1 MYGRENMSSST
12 TILKRISKIEEE
24 LLKLKIELLPEE
36 IRKILRIFSPHSLI
50 LVIPKDEGFREITK
64 DDINKFYKEL
74 KNDDFWGTEKEL
86 FELLDN

>member
-1 MYGRENMSSST
+1 MYNRENMSSS
-12 TILKRISKIEEE
+12 TILKRISKIEGE
-24 LLKLKIELLPEE
+24 LLLEE
-36 IRKILRIFSPHSLI
+36 IRKMLRIFSPHSLM

-74 KNDDFWGTEKEL
+74 KNDDFWGTEEEL

>member
-36 IRKILRIFSPHSLI
+36 I
-50 LVIPKDEGFREITK
+50 PKDEGFREITK
-64 DDINKFYKEL
+64 EDINKFYKEL
-74 KNDDFWGTEKEL
+74 KNDDFWGTEEEL

>member
-1 MYGRENMSSST
+1 MSSST

-36 IRKILRIFSPHSLI
+36 I
-50 LVIPKDEGFREITK
+50 PKDEGFREITK
-64 DDINKFYKEL
+64 EDINKFYKEL
-74 KNDDFWGTEKEL
+74 KNDDFWGTEEEL

>member
-36 IRKILRIFSPHSLI
+36 I
-50 LVIPKDEGFREITK
+50 PKDEGFREITK
-64 DDINKFYKEL
+64 EDINKFYKEL
-74 KNDDFWGTEKEL
+74 KNKNFWGTEEEL
-86 FELLDN
+86 FKLLEN